1 MTQAAEDA
9 QGPKP
14 DRAHRDGRCV
24 EDGRAFAQP
33 RDRAADD
40 VGVALHGAA
49 QGRPGLGGG
58 PMQHQNNTA
67 RGRTLGCLA
76 QKLDSLIWNHLTPL
90 HTELGLGQGLDL
102 DEKM

>member
-58 PMQHQNNTA
+58 PMQHQNNTT
-67 RGRTLGCLA
+67 RGRTLGVSSSKA
-76 QKLDSLIWNHLTPL
+76 
-90 HTELGLGQGLDL
+90 GQFDL
-102 DEKM
+102 EPPHPAAHGAGIGPGVGPG